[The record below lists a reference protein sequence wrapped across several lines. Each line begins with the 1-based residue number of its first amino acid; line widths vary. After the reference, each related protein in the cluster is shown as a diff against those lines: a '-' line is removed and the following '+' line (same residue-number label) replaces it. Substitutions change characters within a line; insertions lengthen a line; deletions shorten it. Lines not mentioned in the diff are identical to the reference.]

1 MTIKLLSTE
10 YTNELL
16 LHLLPFE
23 TGYLLRVPKEG
34 EELSEEEKLK
44 PCEHSVQFA
53 IMLRSID
60 FTMNPHNAAL
70 AHEN

>member
-34 EELSEEEKLK
+34 EELSEEDALK

-53 IMLRSID
+53 IMLRSVD
-60 FTMNPHNAAL
+60 FTMNPHHATNVP
-70 AHEN
+70 EN

>member
-23 TGYLLRVPKEG
+23 TGYLLRVPEEG
-34 EELSEEEKLK
+34 VEDECR

-60 FTMNPHNAAL
+60 FTMNPHNATIT
-70 AHEN
+70 HEN